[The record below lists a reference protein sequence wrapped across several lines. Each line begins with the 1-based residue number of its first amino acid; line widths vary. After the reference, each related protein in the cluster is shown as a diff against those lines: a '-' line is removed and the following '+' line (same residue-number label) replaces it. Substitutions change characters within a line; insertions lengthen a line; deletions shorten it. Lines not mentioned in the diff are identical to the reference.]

1 VPKGES
7 LRLSRKP
14 GVSAYRKLVPRKRA
28 TIVYQFALSGLWIN
42 KGRNSLF
49 CVSSVALTFHSQ
61 DNSARRKS
69 AIFLALKPF
78 QGVFVDRP
86 SVDDYFGDW
95 KQREALVQEMI
106 PVIGR
111 LFSKRDVGV
120 FIYGRPLHN
129 RSVTFI
135 MKSHRF
141 VRQIERNEMSEFESH
156 PVLMALAKL
165 DIWQAQIDL
174 GKLTVAYMDQ
184 LEAKGDAA
192 QNVDD
197 FVRSELAD
205 IDGVQRDPNSKS
217 QDVVLYGFG
226 RIGRLMARLLIER
239 TSSGEVMRLKA
250 IVVRPGGEGD
260 LQKRASLFSA
270 DSVHGAFQGTL
281 RVDEENNSLIANGNE
296 LKVIYANSPEEIDYT
311 KYGINDALIIDNT
324 GMWRD
329 EEGLSRHLKA
339 KGASKVLLTAPGKG
353 NIKNIVYGINDH
365 IMKADDKILTAA
377 SCTTN
382 AIAPVLKVINDKFG
396 IDHGHV
402 ETVHAYTNDQNLID
416 NYHKGSRRGR
426 SAALNM
432 VLTETGAAK
441 AVVKAIPELE
451 GKLTGNAIRV
461 PIPNVSMAVMNLS
474 LATETT
480 KEELNE
486 FLRDIALHSNLQD
499 QISLTESEDA
509 VSSDFVGTREAGIVD
524 SHATIVNGNHCV
536 LYLWYDNEFGYC
548 CQVGRM
554 VYKMAGVNYQQY
566 PIEE

>member
-1 VPKGES
+1 MV
-7 LRLSRKP
+7 
-14 GVSAYRKLVPRKRA
+14 
-28 TIVYQFALSGLWIN
+28 
-42 KGRNSLF
+42 
-49 CVSSVALTFHSQ
+49 
-61 DNSARRKS
+61 
-69 AIFLALKPF
+69 
-78 QGVFVDRP
+78 RP

-111 LFSKRDVGV
+111 LFSQRNVGI

-135 MKSHRF
+135 MKAHRF
-141 VRQIERNEMSEFESH
+141 VRGIERNEMSEFESH
-156 PVLMALAKL
+156 TVLMALAKL
-165 DIWQAQIDL
+165 DLWHVQIDL
-174 GKLTVAYMDQ
+174 GKLTVRFM
-184 LEAKGDAA
+184 EHREEKGDAA
-192 QNVDD
+192 KGVDE
-197 FVRSELAD
+197 FVRGELAYL
-205 IDGVQRDPNSKS
+205 DGVNEKPIKKCQH
-217 QDVVLYGFG
+217 VVLYGFG

-239 TSSGEVMRLKA
+239 TSTAEIMQLKA

-260 LQKRASLFSA
+260 LEKRASLFMN

-281 RVDEENNSLIANGNE
+281 RVDEESNSLIANGNE
-296 LKVIYANSPEEIDYT
+296 IKVIYANAPEDIDYT
-311 KYGINDALIIDNT
+311 QYGIDDAMIIDNT

-329 EEGLSRHLKA
+329 REGLSRHLKA
-339 KGASKVLLTAPGKG
+339 KGAAKVLLTAPGKG
-353 NIKNIVYGINDH
+353 DIKNIVYGINDDQ
-365 IMKADDKILTAA
+365 IAADDTIITAA

-396 IDHGHV
+396 IEKGHV

-461 PIPNVSMAVMNLS
+461 PIPNVSMAIMNLT
-474 LATETT
+474 LEKGTT
-480 KEELNE
+480 REELNE
-486 FLRDIALHSNLQD
+486 FLRDIALHSKLQN
-499 QISLTESEDA
+499 QISYTEAADA
-509 VSSDFVGTREAGIVD
+509 VSSDFVGSREAGIVD
-524 SHATIVNGNHCV
+524 SNATIVSDNHVV

-554 VYKMAGVNYQQY
+554 VYKMAGIIYQQY
-566 PIEE
+566 PLEE